1 MTLPEQKLRAV
12 LKVNGATSI
21 ISGLLLIFLSDPIA
35 QLLSASESVVLV
47 YVGIGLVI
55 FSISVFVNARVAEI
69 KRNQVQFII
78 LQDWLWVVGGV
89 ALILFQF
96 FNLSVVGYVLIG
108 VMAVAVGTYAILQ
121 GKYLSEIVGRSE
133 SA

>member
-78 LQDWLWVVGGV
+78 LQDWLWVVGSV